1 MKNLILKH
9 LPKVQIHAPKYLL
22 AGFAMISGISL
33 YAQGNVPENNVS
45 NSVFLNP
52 LFLALSI
59 IIILLIIVI
68 IVLGNVLTGVA
79 EAAKDSSKNGKKIL
93 TITLLISLMIASKES
108 VSQVSDISQSILVP
122 SLNSGLLY
130 TMLSIIGFELLI
142 IIVLLNSI
150 QLFIKKKERVIVK
163 EVKPS
168 FLEKLNASVAI
179 EKEEEILFDHVYDG
193 IRELDNDLP
202 PWWKY
207 GFYLTIVFA
216 FIYMIHFHIA
226 KTGDLQIAEYD
237 KSQVVAQEKKDEFA
251 KSNASNVSE
260 TNAEMLT
267 DVAEIAKGE
276 EIFKGSCFA
285 CHGKVGE
292 GGVGPNLTDDY
303 WLHGGSIKNIF
314 ASIKYGWP
322 DKGMKSWQSD
332 FSPIQIHQISSYIK
346 TLQGTKPAN
355 AKEKQGD
362 LYSENGSAKD
372 SLVTINL
379 KVDSIDVGK

>member
-1 MKNLILKH
+1 MKNLMLKH
-9 LPKVQIHAPKYLL
+9 LPKVQIQAPKYLL

-79 EAAKDSSKNGKKIL
+79 EAAKDVSKKGKEIL
-93 TITLLISLMIASKES
+93 TITILISLMIASKDS
-108 VSQVSDISQSILVP
+108 VSQVSDVSENVLVP

-130 TMLSIIGFELLI
+130 LMLSIIGFELLI
-142 IIVLLNSI
+142 IIVLLNLI
-150 QLFIKKKERVIVK
+150 QLFIKKKERVVVK
-163 EVKPS
+163 EIKPS

-179 EKEEEILFDHVYDG
+179 EKEEAILFDHVYDG

-216 FIYMIHFHIA
+216 FVYMIHFHIA

-237 KSQVVAQEKKDEFA
+237 RSQIVAQEKKDEFA
-251 KSNASNVSE
+251 KNNASNVNE

-267 DVAEIAKGE
+267 DVAEIAKGA

-285 CHGKVGE
+285 CHGKFGE

-332 FSPIQIHQISSYIK
+332 FSPIQIHQIASFIK
-346 TLQGTKPAN
+346 TLHGTKPAN
-355 AKEKQGD
+355 AKDKQGD
-362 LYSENGSAKD
+362 LYTEAGSVKD
-372 SLVTINL
+372 SMSTTNL
-379 KVDSIDVGK
+379 KVDSIVVGK